1 MKQSQWFDEELK
13 IASYD
18 KELLYDTNT
27 YEKFITNCNSTMSY
41 ESFKRM
47 IRKYLMKALQKEKEE
62 IQTNE
67 KNINYSDIFKSITE
81 FISQHKRK
89 LSNEDLE
96 LIAKSYDLELSDIL
110 KIADLKKVIDAA
122 YKLEMLHLE
131 DKIEI
136 NKIKDELNIIKLE
149 NKNLIRSQISID
161 NVINVLEEIIIEYEP
176 FSPPIFKISDTSNKP
191 SIEGVVQL
199 SDWHVDERV
208 FLEQMHGLNEYS
220 IQIAKDRIDAIFEK
234 IIQNCSKFNLSTINL
249 LFLGDLISGNLHDL
263 AEHNEVGII
272 KSIILL
278 ADYTSQHIQNLSQH
292 VKIKVIGL
300 CGNHSR
306 LEKKPYF
313 KFKQINNFEYIL
325 YEFMKRSTVKIVED
339 FIIPDSAFLVHK
351 ILGTNMFSFHGDI
364 INGGS
369 GLNSIP
375 GNLSRDISLLDGT
388 LSKVLDDI
396 DVVNMGHFHTPNYS
410 HSFSGAQII
419 MNGSLIGGN
428 EFSIN
433 AIKKSHPPCQV
444 FYIVEEKSKTI
455 RYLDF
460 LEV

>member
-1 MKQSQWFDEELK
+1 V
-13 IASYD
+13 
-18 KELLYDTNT
+18 
-27 YEKFITNCNSTMSY
+27 
-41 ESFKRM
+41 
-47 IRKYLMKALQKEKEE
+47 LQKETEE
-62 IQTNE
+62 IQSNE
-67 KNINYSDIFKSITE
+67 KNINYTEIFKSITD
-81 FISQHKRK
+81 FISVHKRK

-96 LIAKSYDLELSDIL
+96 LIAQANGISLSDIL
-110 KIADLKKVIDAA
+110 KISDLRKVMEAA
-122 YKLEMLHLE
+122 YKIEMLHLD

-149 NKNLIRSQISID
+149 NKNLIRSQISMD
-161 NVINVLEEIIIEYEP
+161 NIVHVLEKIVIEYEP
-176 FSPPIFKISDTSNKP
+176 FSYPSLGELTKTDKP
-191 SIEGVVQL
+191 AIEGVVQL

-208 FLEQMHGLNEYS
+208 FLDQMHGLNEYS

-234 IIQNCSKFNLSTINL
+234 IVQNCSKFNLYTINL

-278 ADYTSQHIQNLSQH
+278 ADYTSQHIQNLSQY

-300 CGNHSR
+300 CGNHAR

-313 KFKQINNFEYIL
+313 KFKQINNFEFIL
-325 YEFMKRSTVKIVED
+325 YEFMKRSTTKVVEE

-351 ILGTNMFSFHGDI
+351 ILSTNMFSFHGDI

-410 HSFSGAQII
+410 HSFSGAQIV

-433 AIKKSHPPCQV
+433 AIKKSHAPCQI